1 MMCQKILTAQAIQE
15 FTLYLRSEERAEA
28 TIEKYRR
35 DVREFALWIGGKEVV
50 KEDVLTWRKYLLD
63 RGRSPATVNAKLSAL
78 NSLFQFMGWTECRI
92 KCLKIQRR
100 IFRKQSRALTRGDYE
115 RLLEAACSMSKE
127 RILLAMETICATGIR
142 VSELRY
148 ITAEAVRDGCAEIRL
163 KGKIRRI
170 LLPNKLRRKLLK
182 YAKKERIT
190 SGEIFI
196 TRSGAGVSRKQ
207 IWREMKSL
215 CGKAGVEASKVFP
228 HNLRHLFAILFYN
241 ACKDIV
247 KLADILGHS
256 SVETT
261 RIYLISTGEE
271 HARWIERLDLV
282 S

>member
-1 MMCQKILTAQAIQE
+1 MRRKMLTDQTIQE
-15 FTLYLRSEERAEA
+15 FILYLRNEERAEA
-28 TIEKYRR
+28 TVEKYRR
-35 DVREFALWIGGKEVV
+35 DAREFALWLDGREVV
-50 KEDVLTWRKYLLD
+50 KEEVLTWRKHLLD
-63 RGRSPATVNAKLSAL
+63 SGRCPATVNAKLSAL
-78 NSLFQFMGWTECRI
+78 NSLFQFKGWTECRI

-100 IFRKQSRALTRGDYE
+100 IFRKQSRNLTRDEYK
-115 RLLEAACSMSKE
+115 RLLAAACSMSRE

-148 ITAEAVRDGCAEIRL
+148 ITAEAVRDGCVEVRL

-170 LLPNKLRRKLLK
+170 LLPTKLRRKLLK
-182 YAKKERIT
+182 YAKKKSIA

-196 TRSGAGVSRKQ
+196 TRSGASVSRKQ

-215 CGKAGVEASKVFP
+215 CEKAGVDASKVFP

-241 ACKDIV
+241 TCKDIV

-256 SVETT
+256 STETT

-271 HARWIERLDLV
+271 HARWMERLDLV